1 MVLYVTRHGQTVWNV
16 ERKICGASD
25 VELTE
30 TGLAQARQAAQEA
43 EGKGVGLILSSPL
56 KRALTTAQIAADR
69 LGLEV
74 YTDDR
79 LSEQNYG
86 AFEGADQNNP
96 AFLAAKRQFAARM
109 PQGESILDVAA
120 RVYGLLDELKERRL
134 SQNALIV
141 THGGVCRLIH
151 SYSIN
156 MTNDEF
162 ASYFHE
168 NGHLEP
174 YCLSASE
181 RPGARAARLGQ

>member
-79 LSEQNYG
+79 LREQNYG
-86 AFEGADQNNP
+86 AFEGVDQNNP

-109 PQGESILDVAA
+109 PQGESILDVTA

-141 THGGVCRLIH
+141 THGRFHGNKMQIH
-151 SYSIN
+151 RWS
-156 MTNDEF
+156 
-162 ASYFHE
+162 
-168 NGHLEP
+168 
-174 YCLSASE
+174 C
-181 RPGARAARLGQ
+181 

>member
-79 LSEQNYG
+79 LREQNYG
-86 AFEGADQNNP
+86 AFEGVDQNNP
-96 AFLAAKRQFAARM
+96 AFLAAKRQFAAR
-109 PQGESILDVAA
+109 I
-120 RVYGLLDELKERRL
+120 YGLLDELKERRL

-151 SYSIN
+151 SYFIS

-181 RPGARAARLGQ
+181 RSGARATKLDQ